1 MVRFTALSRAVPTC
15 ARLIATL
22 VVVVSC
28 ATLAGPV
35 IAQGAA
41 TQASGWRPSSSPAQ
55 YPVRSGDTLDRI
67 IAQHFNGAPFSVV
80 FLREALA
87 RANPQSLPQG
97 ARGTLLAG
105 TVMQIP
111 DGCQLRQMAFGDSAE
126 CAQPSGGGSP
136 PMSAHERAE
145 IERRSW
151 VRYP

>member
-1 MVRFTALSRAVPTC
+1 MVRYTALSRAAQYC
-15 ARLIATL
+15 ARLSATL
-22 VVVVSC
+22 VALACMTV
-28 ATLAGPV
+28 AGPV
-35 IAQGAA
+35 IAQGTSA
-41 TQASGWRPSSSPAQ
+41 QSSVWRPGSSPVH
-55 YPVRSGDTLDRI
+55 YSVRSGDTLDRI

-111 DGCQLRQMAFGDSAE
+111 DGCQLRQMAFGDAAE
-126 CAQPSGGGSP
+126 CAQPGASGSP
-136 PMSAHERAE
+136 PISAQERAE